1 MATIQV
7 RDAAGAVVGDQ
18 ELPEELFG
26 GPVNV
31 PLMHQIVVAGA
42 AAQRAGTHSTKTRG
56 DVRGGGVKPWRQK
69 GTGRA
74 RQGSIR
80 APHWTGGGV
89 AHGPKP
95 HSHEMRVNRK
105 MKKGA
110 LRSAL
115 ADALASGKLALVD
128 TLSFEEARTKSAVGV
143 LRALEL
149 DGHVLIV
156 LSRPNTA
163 TEKSFRN
170 LRHVRI
176 DYPGN
181 LTTFDL
187 LYADRVLFTRAAL
200 QVLTGSD
207 PDAVETVVEVPAEPK
222 KKEAPS
228 RAPRS
233 RRTRAAQRAE
243 TAQEQDETAPDEP
256 GAGDDAESGDVES
269 AGVESGGAGE
279 PAEGAGQEGVEG
291 GADADAGTGGA
302 GGSDVEAGDEG
313 NEPR

>member
-1 MATIQV
+1 MARIQV

-18 ELPEELFG
+18 ELPEELFA
-26 GPVNV
+26 GPINV

-89 AHGPKP
+89 AHGPQP

-115 ADALASGKLALVD
+115 ADAFASGKLAVID
-128 TLSFEEARTKSAVGV
+128 TLAFEEARTKSAVGV
-143 LRALEL
+143 MRALEVE
-149 DGHVLIV
+149 GHVLIV

-187 LYADRVLFTRAAL
+187 LYADHVLFTRAAL
-200 QVLTGSD
+200 SVLTGQD

-222 KKEAPS
+222 EEAPT

-233 RRTRAAQRAE
+233 RRTRASQKAGSE
-243 TAQEQDETAPDEP
+243 ETAPDETED
-256 GAGDDAESGDVES
+256 GAEDAS
-269 AGVESGGAGE
+269 
-279 PAEGAGQEGVEG
+279 AGQEGVEG
-291 GADADAGTGGA
+291 APDTAAGSETDAENDAGGG
-302 GGSDVEAGDEG
+302 DVEAGDEG
-313 NEPR
+313 SEPR